1 MLHINRATVL
11 GYAGGDAKRRTM
23 QTRVPGSGEDM
34 VSFSI
39 ATTRRWK
46 DKEGNPGEATEWHW
60 VAVFGASVEPAA
72 KMVRKGAL
80 VLVEGR
86 LRTRA
91 FKDREGNERSV
102 TEIVVAGP
110 QSMVNVLSPK
120 PASERPEDSGTAG
133 TEGGDEAA

>member
-11 GYAGGDAKRRTM
+11 GYAGGDAERRKM
-23 QTRVPGSGEDM
+23 LSGEET
-34 VSFSI
+34 VSFSV

-46 DKEGNPGEATEWHW
+46 SQDGTPGEATEWHR
-60 VAVFGASVEPAA
+60 VAVFGGSVGPASE
-72 KMVRKGAL
+72 MVRKGAL

-91 FKDREGNERSV
+91 FKDREGNERTV

-120 PASERPEDSGTAG
+120 PTVDGSDDAGASG
-133 TEGGDEAA
+133 TEGGDAVA